1 MQMIIDFPG
10 GARVDAHYSGFTVP
24 TDQPSATSSGSAPS
38 PFDTFLASIGTCAG
52 FYVLNYC
59 QQHGLPTEG
68 IRILERTHRS
78 QETGLIERIELEI
91 QVPPSFPENIIA
103 PWSSQPSCARSK
115 NTWSILQNSKSSP
128 RPSNRRLYMNKMS
141 KSKKSICLLKM
152 KF

>member
-1 MQMIIDFPG
+1 
-10 GARVDAHYSGFTVP
+10 VDAHYSGFTVP

-78 QETGLIERIELEI
+78 QETGLVERIELEI
-91 QVPPSFPENIIA
+91 QVPPSFPEKYHSA
-103 PWSSQPSCARSK
+103 LVKSAELCAV
-115 NTWSILQNSKSSP
+115 
-128 RPSNRRLYMNKMS
+128 
-141 KSKKSICLLKM
+141 KKHLEHPP
-152 KF
+152 KFEVFTQTIEQAVIHE